1 MAGRVK
7 GMNNSKT
14 AVAVNSI
21 LGHLLC
27 LIGYSLGTLM
37 LIALLLAS
45 IGAFGTEVEYETI
58 LVTLIFLGICVIGV
72 IMGTLIKR
80 RLNRFRQYVS
90 LISLQKLTSI
100 GDIAARRSK
109 PVEFVRKDLQ
119 KMIGKSLFIN
129 ATIDMVADK
138 IIICTSTLPTPD
150 GSVEHE
156 VFHCPGCGA
165 AGTRVKGMIGYC
177 DYCGSPVQ

>member
-1 MAGRVK
+1 
-7 GMNNSKT
+7 MNNSKT

-37 LIALLLAS
+37 LIAVLLAS
-45 IGAFGTEVEYETI
+45 IGAFDTPVEYETI
-58 LVTLIFLGICVIGV
+58 LVTLIFFGICVTGI
-72 IMGTLIKR
+72 IMGTRIKGR
-80 RLNRFRQYVS
+80 VNRFRQYVS
-90 LISLQKLTSI
+90 LISLQKLTYL
-100 GDIAARRSK
+100 GDIAARTSK
-109 PVEFVRKDLQ
+109 PVEFVRKDMQ
-119 KMIGKSLFIN
+119 KMISKSFFVN

-138 IIICTSTLPTPD
+138 IIICVSTLPMPE

-156 VFHCPGCGA
+156 VFHCSGCGA